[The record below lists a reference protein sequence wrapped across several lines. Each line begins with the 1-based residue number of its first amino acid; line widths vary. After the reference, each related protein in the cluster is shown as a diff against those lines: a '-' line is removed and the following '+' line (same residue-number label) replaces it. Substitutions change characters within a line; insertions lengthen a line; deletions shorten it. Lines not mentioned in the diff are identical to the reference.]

1 MRTLGIAA
9 VALLLPACAPALPP
23 LAGGD
28 TTPGGRGDLALGG
41 SARVPF
47 GELRDH
53 EDAVLNEATTAGVAP
68 VAQGR
73 IGLGN
78 HTDVGLRLQGN
89 LARASLRKRWQ
100 VERQLGLLVGAAP
113 YAGWVPD
120 RGGDR
125 SPGRRLGLDVPLTLG
140 ARFNGVYEAWGG
152 LRFAMEHATA
162 PNEPRES
169 VLGMRAGLILGLA
182 VGFRRLHAL
191 LELTADYEYWAVQ
204 SGSEASYGGMALTPA
219 FALRF
224 RL

>member
-1 MRTLGIAA
+1 MRTLGIASL
-9 VALLLPACAPALPP
+9 ALLLPACAPALPP

-28 TTPGGRGDLALGG
+28 ATPAGRGDLAVGG

-47 GELRDH
+47 GELREH
-53 EDAVLNEATTAGVAP
+53 EDEVVGDAASAGMAP
-68 VAQGR
+68 MAQGR

-120 RGGDR
+120 RDGDA
-125 SPGRRLGLDVPLTLG
+125 SPGRRLGLDIPLTLG

-152 LRFAMEHATA
+152 LRFAVEHATA
-162 PNEPRES
+162 PSQPRGS
-169 VLGMRAGLILGLA
+169 VVGMRAGLILGLA

-191 LELTADYEYWAVQ
+191 LELTADYERWAVQ
-204 SGSEASYGGMALTPA
+204 SGSEDPYGGMALTPA

>member
-1 MRTLGIAA
+1 MLGLLAA
-9 VALLLPACAPALPP
+9 LWLPACAPALPP

-28 TTPGGRGDLALGG
+28 ATPAGRGDLAVGG

-47 GELRDH
+47 GELREH
-53 EDAVLNEATTAGVAP
+53 ENADLDDAAAAGMAP

-73 IGLGN
+73 IGLGD

-89 LARASLRKRWQ
+89 LARASLRKRWR
-100 VERQLGLLVGAAP
+100 VERQLGLLIAAAP

-120 RGGDR
+120 RHGDR
-125 SPGRRLGLDVPLTLG
+125 NPGRRLGLDVPLTLG
-140 ARFNGVYEAWGG
+140 ATFNGVYEAWGG
-152 LRFAMEHATA
+152 LRFAVEHATA
-162 PNEPRES
+162 PSEPRGS

-191 LELTADYEYWAVQ
+191 LELTADYEHWAVQ
-204 SGSEASYGGMALTPA
+204 NGSEASYGGMALTPA